1 MTTKRLAARL
11 ATMEAHGV
19 AGAVVLVAVRP
30 GESLDAAA
38 GRQCVPATLRP
49 GTVVVFAD
57 TSAIAAIEAESVPE
71 FHYVPAETLAS
82 AAKILATAKV
92 PICAR

>member
-38 GRQCVPATLRP
+38 RRQGVSGTLRP
-49 GTVVVFAD
+49 GMVVVFAD
-57 TSAIAAIEAESVPE
+57 AGAIATIETESVPE
-71 FHYVPAETLAS
+71 FHYVSAETLAG
-82 AAKILATAKV
+82 AARILAAATG
-92 PICAR
+92 IDM